1 MIDALFDSALLLI
14 DALFDSALSL
24 IDALFDSALWQ
35 LASHLGL
42 LSMVA
47 IGSGLGAMLPE
58 VHRFVVET
66 HHWVTD
72 EQFVAFYTL
81 GQASPGPNFLYVTLI
96 GRQVAGWWGALAVAV
111 AVVVPPCLLTYF
123 LARTGVLGGDGRIQR
138 ILKNGVAPVSAALML
153 SSSWV
158 LANTVDKDWQ
168 AALLTL
174 VSLVVLLATRI
185 HPLWVIGAGAAIGL
199 AGLV

>member
-1 MIDALFDSALLLI
+1 MPLLVI
-14 DALFDSALSL
+14 SFTMGKTRARRRRAIAHSQLS
-24 IDALFDSALWQ
+24 
-35 LASHLGL
+35 G
-42 LSMVA
+42 
-47 IGSGLGAMLPE
+47 
-58 VHRFVVET
+58 
-66 HHWVTD
+66 TD
-72 EQFVAFYTL
+72 RRGV
-81 GQASPGPNFLYVTLI
+81 PNFLYVTLI

-138 ILKNGVAPVSAALML
+138 MLKNGVAPVSAALML

-174 VSLVVLLATRI
+174 VSLVVLLTTRL

>member
-1 MIDALFDSALLLI
+1 MDAFFDS
-14 DALFDSALSL
+14 S
-24 IDALFDSALWQ
+24 LWQ
-35 LASHLGL
+35 LASHLGM

-47 IGSGLGAMLPE
+47 IGSGLGAVLPE
-58 VHRFVVET
+58 VHRFVVEQ
-66 HHWVTD
+66 HHWLSD
-72 EQFVAFYTL
+72 EQFVAFYTI

-96 GRQVAGWWGALAVAV
+96 GRQVAGLWGAMAVSA
-111 AVVVPPCLLTYF
+111 AVVVPSCLLTYV
-123 LARTGVLGGDGRIQR
+123 LVRTGVVGGDGWIQR
-138 ILKNGVAPVSAALML
+138 LLKNGLAPVSAALML

-158 LANTVDKDWQ
+158 LANTVDQDWN

-174 VSLVVLLATRI
+174 ISLVLLLATRI

>member
-1 MIDALFDSALLLI
+1 MMDAF
-14 DALFDSALSL
+14 
-24 IDALFDSALWQ
+24 FDSALWQ
-35 LASHLGL
+35 LASHLGV

-72 EQFVAFYTL
+72 EQFVAFYTI

-96 GRQVAGWWGALAVAV
+96 GMQVAGWWGAVAVAV
-111 AVVVPPCLLTYF
+111 AVVGPPCLLTYF
-123 LARTGVLGGDGRIQR
+123 IARTGLLGGGGRIQR
-138 ILKNGVAPVSAALML
+138 IVQNGIAPVSAALML

-158 LANTVDKDWQ
+158 LAITVDKDWQ
-168 AALLTL
+168 AGLVTL
-174 VSLVVLLATRI
+174 VSLIVVLTTRI